1 MTLDHV
7 IQVTMNFV
15 RDHQIWGPPIVF
27 ALAFGESIAFLS
39 LLVPATV
46 ILIGIGAIIGESGI
60 GFWPLWLAASAGA
73 FFGDWVSYWF
83 GWRYKDSVAHIWP
96 LSRDP
101 NLLLRGQ
108 RIFERWGALGVFV
121 GRFFGPLRATVP
133 LAAGVCNMPLRLFQV
148 VNLLS
153 AMLWGFAML
162 APGAF
167 GLQWAMHYLRF

>member
-15 RDHQIWGPPIVF
+15 RDHQTWGPPIVF

-133 LAAGVCNMPLRLFQV
+133 LAAGVCNMPLRSFQV